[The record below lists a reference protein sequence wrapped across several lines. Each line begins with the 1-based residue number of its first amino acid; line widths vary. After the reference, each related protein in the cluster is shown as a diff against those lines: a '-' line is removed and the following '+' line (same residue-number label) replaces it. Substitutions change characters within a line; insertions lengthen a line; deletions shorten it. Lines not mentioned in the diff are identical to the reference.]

1 MTSNEKQVKA
11 LTGKVG
17 RLLDIMAT
25 VENPAPYQRRIAEME
40 AERAG
45 LVAELSRQQAQ
56 ADLEKTAVQISK
68 ADVRGALRGLLDDLR
83 AKEGNVA
90 ELRAALASQIDRV
103 ELDPESERCV
113 IHYRLTTGVNLA
125 SPRRPELIP
134 RVAVVTEFKV
144 A

>member
-56 ADLEKTAVQISK
+56 ADLGKTAVQISK
-68 ADVRGALRGLLDDLR
+68 ADVRGALCGLLDDLR